1 MITANTI
8 IWLAIIGFL
17 LWVILVITF
26 LAFLIIPTAKQM
38 HHSRQ
43 VQQRMHDQN
52 KQLHQEVSER
62 IKNNKGK

>member
-8 IWLAIIGFL
+8 IWIAIVCFL

-38 HHSRQ
+38 NKSRQ
-43 VQQRMHDQN
+43 VQQRMHERN
-52 KQLHQEVSER
+52 EKLHQEVNDR
-62 IKNNKGK
+62 IKKGK

>member
-1 MITANTI
+1 MINTI

-17 LWVILVITF
+17 LWVVLTITF

-38 HHSRQ
+38 NKSRE
-43 VQQRMHDQN
+43 VHQRMHDQN
-52 KQLHQEVSER
+52 EQMKHDVEER

>member
-52 KQLHQEVSER
+52 QQMKHDVEER